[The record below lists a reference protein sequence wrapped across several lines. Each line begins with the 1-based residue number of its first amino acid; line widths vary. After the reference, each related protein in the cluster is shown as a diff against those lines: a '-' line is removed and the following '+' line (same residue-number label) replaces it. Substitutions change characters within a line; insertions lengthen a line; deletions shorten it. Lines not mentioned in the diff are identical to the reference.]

1 MTVIVWIMWWK
12 KIMSLLYLK
21 KITDQTQYHPTP
33 VWKILSKLWKQ
44 NWCKKFLWH
53 FYFILIVFQVEN
65 LKQAMEKNDV
75 KVLVT
80 FILILIVF
88 QVENLK
94 QAMEKNDVKV
104 LVTFILILIVFQVEN
119 LEQAVAE
126 IERLR
131 KEGEKLQGEL
141 AGQYPSLSSSLSSS
155 ISFSSSISLSLS
167 LTSSALN
174 SLFKTTI
181 VLSQQIYISRIHFEL
196 HLTVDLPTLT

>member
-53 FYFILIVFQVEN
+53 FYF
-65 LKQAMEKNDV
+65 
-75 KVLVT
+75 
-80 FILILIVF
+80 ILIVF